1 MGVTVTAD
9 ELTRILSRPG
19 YAIGDGSGLTRTTAI
34 DTRDAG
40 GYIDTPKRKQPVLW
54 RSERDYMAAVFA
66 ECAVRATQRPEY
78 AMLFHIPN
86 ENSHRQPGVRGGV
99 PDLMLAVQRGGFGG
113 LFVELKIGS
122 NKPSGKQRDVIA
134 QLRDQG
140 YCCHVIWDSVDEVVE
155 AIEKYLDYPMTKT
168 GKE

>member
-1 MGVTVTAD
+1 MGMKFSD
-9 ELTRILSRPG
+9 QELTAILARPG
-19 YAIGDGSGLTRTTAI
+19 YAIADGSGLARTLAI
-34 DTRDAG
+34 GRNPVQGHSA
-40 GYIDTPKRKQPVLW
+40 TPKPKQPVLW

>member
-54 RSERDYMAAVFA
+54 RSERDFMAAVFA
-66 ECAVRATQRPEY
+66 ECAIRANQQPEY

-99 PDLMLAVQRGGFGG
+99 PDIFLACQRGRYGG
-113 LFVELKIGS
+113 LWIELKTGS
-122 NKPSGKQRDVIA
+122 GKPSEKQREVIS

-140 YCCHVIWDSVDEVVE
+140 YCCCVIWDSVEEVMQ
-155 AIEKYLDYPMTKT
+155 AIEKYLRGDT
-168 GKE
+168 